1 MMKPG
6 DVIRLTYFRHY
17 DSPAAQFDYRA
28 PKDKVFL
35 AVLIGVE
42 NKDGSDPAD
51 PLELLKLLG
60 WEMQGEPEG
69 FDETTSSID

>member
-1 MMKPG
+1 MKPG
-6 DVIRLTYFRHY
+6 DVIRLTHFVHHNPNMQMTYK
-17 DSPAAQFDYRA
+17 A
-28 PKDKVFL
+28 PKGKVFL

-51 PLELLKLLG
+51 PLDLLKLLG

-69 FDETTSSID
+69 NREDTPWTEK

>member
-1 MMKPG
+1 MKPG
-6 DVIRLTYFRHY
+6 DVIRLTHFVHY
-17 DSPAAQFDYRA
+17 NPNMQMTYKA
-28 PKDKVFL
+28 PKGKVFL

-69 FDETTSSID
+69 FDKPTAKG